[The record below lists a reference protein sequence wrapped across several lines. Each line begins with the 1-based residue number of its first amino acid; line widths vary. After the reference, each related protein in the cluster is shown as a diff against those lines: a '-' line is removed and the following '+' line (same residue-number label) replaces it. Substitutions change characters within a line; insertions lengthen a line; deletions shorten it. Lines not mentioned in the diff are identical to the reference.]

1 MEIRHPT
8 PDDLDALLDFF
19 ERVPEG
25 ERTFFKE
32 HVLDRSTVEGWLTS
46 DRGRRGLAF
55 DGDGRVVGYVAVVR
69 HSGWSDHVG
78 DVRLVVDPQ
87 RRAQGLGRTL
97 ARWALLQAID
107 AGLTKVTVEVVAE
120 QERAVA
126 MFSGLGFR
134 AEGLLLDH
142 VRDHDGVLRD
152 LILLSHPIAD
162 SWSAMETM
170 GIDDALR
177 AEGG

>member
-1 MEIRHPT
+1 MQIREPSQA
-8 PDDLDALLDFF
+8 DLDALIAFF
-19 ERVPEG
+19 ERVPES

-32 HVLDRSTVEGWLTS
+32 HVLDRATVEGWLTS

-55 DGDGRVVGYVAVVR
+55 DDGRVVGYVAVVP

-87 RRAQGLGRTL
+87 LRRTGLGRTL
-97 ARWALLQAID
+97 ARWALVQAVQC
-107 AGLTKVTVEVVAE
+107 GLTKLTVEVVIE

-126 MFSGLGFR
+126 MFGALGFV
-134 AEGLLLDH
+134 AEGLLRDH
-142 VRDHDGVLRD
+142 VRDQDGELRD
-152 LILLSHPIAD
+152 LVLLSHAVAD
-162 SWSAMETM
+162 SWSAMETA